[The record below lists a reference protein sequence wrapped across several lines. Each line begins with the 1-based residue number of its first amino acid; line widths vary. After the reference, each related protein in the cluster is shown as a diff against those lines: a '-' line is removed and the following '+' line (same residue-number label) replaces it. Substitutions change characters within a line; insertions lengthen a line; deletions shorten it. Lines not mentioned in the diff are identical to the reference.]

1 VSEQDRQ
8 TSAGPGSRR
17 QKLGKWAAGVI
28 GTIVLA
34 AIVAFSS
41 GLGTKAAEEV
51 GSSSGPPLTYS
62 VTEQRAECFSGTF
75 LPTPVAHRVLE
86 RSPPSDW
93 QTIEQQPG
101 AAAVGRDDIDVA
113 IQGES
118 ERKITLTGIHF
129 HVTQEAP
136 LQGDVFYRACG
147 GPFIGRALQ
156 VDLDKTPP
164 EVTASSAEI
173 QGMLEPEDST
183 HRLSRPI
190 RFPWTVSV
198 TDPLLLSVIA
208 TTERC
213 YCSWTAEIPWVSG
226 GLQGV
231 IQIDDQGRPFRV
243 VSGQGLASHSYG
255 YEGGW
260 MTRHS

>member
-1 VSEQDRQ
+1 VSGQDQQPAEPVSRQ
-8 TSAGPGSRR
+8 R
-17 QKLGKWAAGVI
+17 KLGKWVAGVA
-28 GTIVLA
+28 GTIALA

-41 GLGTKAAEEV
+41 GLGTKAAEDI
-51 GSSSGPPLTYS
+51 GDSPGPPLTYS
-62 VTEQRAECFSGTF
+62 VIEQPVECFSGTF
-75 LPTPVAHRVLE
+75 LPTPVADEVLD
-86 RSPPSDW
+86 SAPPSDW
-93 QTIEQQPG
+93 KTIEQQPG
-101 AAAVGRDDIDVA
+101 AVPVGRDDIDVA

-129 HVTQEAP
+129 HVTQEA
-136 LQGDVFYRACG
+136 LLEGDSFYRACG

-164 EVTASSAEI
+164 EVTASSAEV

-226 GLQGV
+226 ALQGV
-231 IQIDDQGRPFRV
+231 IHIDDHGEAFHVISP
-243 VSGQGLASHSYG
+243 QGLAEHSYG

-260 MTRHS
+260 MTKHS